1 MRTSY
6 GPDSP
11 FIHPRRF
18 LNEMPSHTLTA
29 EQFGRVLHGQDVN
42 LPDYSDAP
50 LVKVF
55 HGQDILVA
63 IMRRVAGTL
72 FHPEK
77 VLYGPGDPLE

>member
-1 MRTSY
+1 MPT
-6 GPDSP
+6 PDGLKSP

-18 LNEMPSHTLTA
+18 LTHMPSHTLTA
-29 EQFGRVLHGQDVN
+29 EQLGRVLHGQDVN

-55 HGQDILVA
+55 HGQDVLVA

-77 VLYGPGDPLE
+77 VLFSQDDPLE